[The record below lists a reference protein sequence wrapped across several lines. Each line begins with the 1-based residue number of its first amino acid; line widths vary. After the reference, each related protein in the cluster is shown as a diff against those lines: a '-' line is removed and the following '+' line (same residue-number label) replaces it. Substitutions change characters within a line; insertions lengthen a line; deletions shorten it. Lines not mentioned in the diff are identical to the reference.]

1 MSRIGNKAIAI
12 PSGVKVAVDAAGVTV
27 EGKTKLSMPLPPL
40 VAVEVKD
47 GNVHVSMASDD
58 RKASAMQGLTRS
70 LINNMVIGVTTGFKK
85 ELQIVGVGYKA
96 QLTGKKLV
104 LNLGFSHTIEFNVPE
119 GVKVTVD
126 GAKITVEGADKQA
139 VGEAAAEI
147 RRFRPPE
154 PYKGKGIR
162 YADERII
169 LKEGKPWVDPGIKEL
184 IKWLLRIE
192 IRCARAAISGFV
204 KRFPGPRS
212 ARDSVSASPPTTST
226 VSSST
231 M

>member
-1 MSRIGNKAIAI
+1 MSRIGNKTIAI

-27 EGKTKLSMPLPPL
+27 EGKSKLSLPLPPL

-47 GNVHVSMASDD
+47 SHVHVSMASED

-70 LINNMVIGVTTGFKK
+70 LINNMVIGVSKGFKK

-104 LNLGFSHTIEFNVPE
+104 LNLGYSHPIEFSVPDT
-119 GVKVTVD
+119 VKVVVE
-126 GAKITVEGADKQA
+126 GPKITIEGADKQA
-139 VGEAAAEI
+139 VGEVAAEI

-162 YADERII
+162 YSDERII
-169 LKEGKPWVDPGIKEL
+169 LKEGK
-184 IKWLLRIE
+184 
-192 IRCARAAISGFV
+192 
-204 KRFPGPRS
+204 
-212 ARDSVSASPPTTST
+212 SVG
-226 VSSST
+226 
-231 M
+231 